1 MESHKLKI
9 LQVQDPERPKNVLAR
24 KIDPV
29 LPDIAKNCCILII
42 GKVRA
47 SKSTIISN
55 LMLNENFYKDLF
67 DSVHIISPTAS
78 QDATSRFLV
87 DKYEGNVHNEYSD
100 DLIESILR
108 RQKSFPKDERPLVML
123 VIDDCLGLIPQNSLL
138 WHLSSRYRHYN
149 ICMIITTQAF
159 KRVDPVL
166 RVNASHVLVCW
177 NLADIEIEKIAAEYG
192 SLLGTDENFL
202 STYKRMVQ
210 KDPYTFLYL
219 NMDNGEVHKNFTERI
234 YSPMN

>member
-1 MESHKLKI
+1 MASKLQI
-9 LQVQDPERPKNVLAR
+9 LQVQDPDRPKNVLKR

-55 LMLNENFYKDLF
+55 LLLNDNFYNDLF
-67 DSVHIISPTAS
+67 DNVYVISPTAS

-87 DKYEGNVHNEYSD
+87 DKYDGSVFNEYSD
-100 DLIESILR
+100 ELIEQILR
-108 RQKSFPKDERPLVML
+108 RQKSFPKDKRPLVML
-123 VIDDCLGLIPQNSLL
+123 VIDDCLGMIPKNALL

-149 ICMIITTQAF
+149 VCMVITTQAF

-177 NLADIEIEKIAAEYG
+177 NLADVEVEKIAAEYG
-192 SLLGTDENFL
+192 SLLGTDDDFTR
-202 STYKRMVQ
+202 TYRQRVQ
-210 KDPYTFLYL
+210 KDPYSFLYL
-219 NMDNGEVHKNFTERI
+219 NMDNGEVHKNFTERLR
-234 YSPMN
+234 